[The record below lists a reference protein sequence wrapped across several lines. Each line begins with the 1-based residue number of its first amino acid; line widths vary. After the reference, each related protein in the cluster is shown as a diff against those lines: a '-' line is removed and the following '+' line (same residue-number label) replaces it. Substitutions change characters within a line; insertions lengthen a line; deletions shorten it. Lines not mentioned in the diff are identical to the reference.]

1 MEGILEEFLSKD
13 FKLINNYFF
22 IIVPMFNV
30 EGVILGNFRC
40 CPSGHDSNRLWNQEQ
55 KY

>member
-1 MEGILEEFLSKD
+1 MEGILESFLTLKNIE
-13 FKLINNYFF
+13 KLIDSYIF

-40 CPSGHDSNRLWNQEQ
+40 CPNGVDPNRLWN
-55 KY
+55 